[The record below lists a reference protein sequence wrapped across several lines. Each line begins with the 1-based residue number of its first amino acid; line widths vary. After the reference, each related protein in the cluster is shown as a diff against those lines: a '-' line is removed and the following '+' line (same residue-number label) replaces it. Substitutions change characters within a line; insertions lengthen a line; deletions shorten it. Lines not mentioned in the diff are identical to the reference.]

1 MSSSLTCQACAID
14 AGESGHGDFD
24 LDWCEV
30 CEPERWRACTPRKGG
45 KLLHEPLL
53 TDDTASTLA
62 HFFTWLRPRLP
73 PNLSLHGHHGD
84 CTDECE
90 YKGDAYAIPNGVVTR
105 ALEFVSEVAE
115 WRGIPTLQFEE
126 VPYLQWRLAKRQAT
140 LERLIELGADQGVPA
155 IVEKQRE
162 LVKDITDEL
171 ERRGNP
177 AQERYFDYECE
188 VCERTST
195 EEDEER
201 LATYTWHSTTLCN
214 DCAPA
219 NVISLDAARKG
230 GE

>member
-1 MSSSLTCQACAID
+1 MD
-14 AGESGHGDFD
+14 AGDSGRGNFD

-30 CEPERWRACTPRKGG
+30 CEPERWGVCTPRKGG

-53 TDDTASTLA
+53 TDEVATNLT
-62 HFFTWLRPRLP
+62 HFFTWLGPRLP
-73 PNLSLHGHHGD
+73 QAPGEGASFG
-84 CTDECE
+84 
-90 YKGDAYAIPNGVVTR
+90 IPDDVVTR
-105 ALEFVSEVAE
+105 SLEFVLEVAE
-115 WRGIPTLQFEE
+115 WRGIPTLQFEDE
-126 VPYLQWRLAKRQAT
+126 RTLQWRLAKRQAT
-140 LERLIELGADQGVPA
+140 LERLIELGADEGVPV

-162 LVKDITDEL
+162 LVKAITDEL
-171 ERRGNP
+171 AKRGSFVKQVPN
-177 AQERYFDYECE
+177 ASGCYFDYECE

-230 GE
+230 GA